1 MKNIYLYTVFI
12 ILALFSTSCL
22 KNADLVPGEGT
33 VEISGGNIWYYV
45 IGEGEET
52 PLLMMHGGP
61 GGSSFS
67 LFLLGELSEDRP
79 LILFDQIGT
88 GRSGKLTD
96 TTLMT
101 MEYMVDQTKEFVD
114 ALGLEKFYIYG
125 HSWGTMLGLDYY
137 LAYPKGIKGMV
148 LNSPL
153 LSTEM
158 WIQDADTLISLL
170 PDSIQQII
178 RYHEEIGVYDTKEYQ
193 LANHIYYR
201 NFINRKR
208 SLTNDYNISR
218 APGNKIMY
226 KYMWGPSEFTAT
238 GTLINYNRI
247 DELDDIK
254 VPTLFV
260 TGEYDEAR
268 PTTVKYFSTL
278 TPKGEYA
285 MIEDAGHGTMHDN
298 QEQNIDVIDEFLDRI
313 DN

>member
-1 MKNIYLYTVFI
+1 MKNILLYPVI
-12 ILALFSTSCL
+12 LLLALLATSCV
-22 KNADLVPGEGT
+22 KNASMVPGEGT
-33 VEISGGNIWYYV
+33 VEISGGKIWYYV
-45 IGEGEET
+45 IGEGKET
-52 PLLMMHGGP
+52 PLLMLHGGP

-79 LILFDQIGT
+79 IILFDQIGT
-88 GRSGKLTD
+88 GRSGLLAD

-101 MEYMVDQTKEFVD
+101 MDYMVEQTREFVD

-137 LAYPKGIKGMV
+137 LTYPKGIKGMV

-153 LSTEM
+153 VSTEM
-158 WIQDADTLISLL
+158 WIQDADTLISTL
-170 PDSIQQII
+170 PDSVQQII
-178 RYHEEIGVYDTKEYQ
+178 RYHEEIGVYDTEEYQ
-193 LANHIYYR
+193 WANYIYYR
-201 NFINRKR
+201 NFITRKR
-208 SLTNDYNISR
+208 SLTNEYNISR
-218 APGNKIMY
+218 APGNNIMY
-226 KYMWGPSEFTAT
+226 EYMWGPSEFTAN

-247 DELDDIK
+247 NDLDDIK

-268 PTTVKYFSTL
+268 PTTVKFFSTL
-278 TPKGEYA
+278 CPKGEFA

-298 QEQNIDVIDEFLDRI
+298 QEQNIEVIDEFLERI